1 MFAFLVLV
9 VWWGRSTANNRK
21 GETGGSFQVI
31 RRLDNSEF
39 SPDWLGLPRWS
50 GWNKMQFCWSKG
62 EGGGLAQRGAQGDT
76 VSVFCLEGWTWTI
89 DRAENSLQFSDAP
102 CWWESCSYLPE
113 LKKQKKPALPCCCLR
128 WMSCCSLQQSSR
140 QGGSAWG
147 TWGLYV
153 HRDGSC
159 GDQIPG
165 RNACRC
171 LSPDKA
177 KWHLPQCSRKK
188 CRPTQAS
195 ACTIANA
202 TFFFSSYWVFPDILL
217 LSNKSLHF

>member
-76 VSVFCLEGWTWTI
+76 VSVFCLEGRTWTI

-113 LKKQKKPALPCCCLR
+113 LKKTKEA
-128 WMSCCSLQQSSR
+128 SS
-140 QGGSAWG
+140 A
-147 TWGLYV
+147 
-153 HRDGSC
+153 
-159 GDQIPG
+159 
-165 RNACRC
+165 
-171 LSPDKA
+171 
-177 KWHLPQCSRKK
+177 
-188 CRPTQAS
+188 
-195 ACTIANA
+195 
-202 TFFFSSYWVFPDILL
+202 LL
-217 LSNKSLHF
+217 LPPLDVLLQSTAELQAGRLCLGDMGSLCPSGWQLWGSDPWEKCLLVSLTRQSQVASSSVFQEEVQTNASFCLHYCKCYFFLFLLLGVPWYTSPVK